1 MWKPLHLDYIL
12 GKYDP
17 LSFRVVSSLIIWIL
31 FIAGSIWISL
41 ANLPDDWI
49 STSSN
54 KSEIQIEVNEA
65 VSQYFALRG
74 EETTES
80 NNETA

>member
-1 MWKPLHLDYIL
+1 M
-12 GKYDP
+12 
-17 LSFRVVSSLIIWIL
+17 VWIHKKT
-31 FIAGSIWISL
+31 
-41 ANLPDDWI
+41 